1 MGVKIVFE
9 EMSVRKAVFVNAG
22 PAIISML
29 VTLVYNVADIFFIGQ
44 TGDEMQVA
52 AVALVTPVF
61 LLFMALGTLF
71 GVGGTS
77 VISRAFGEGREE
89 FARSVSAFCF
99 WGAVMVGF
107 ACIFVFMVC
116 VDDILLWIGAGK
128 NTMVYAR
135 AYLLHVTWSAPFVV
149 VSTAFSNIVRA
160 EGKSH
165 AAMCGVLLGTILNI
179 VLDPLLILVF
189 DLGVVGAAWATV
201 VGNIMATLY
210 YIYLLLQGN
219 SHLSISIRDLS
230 VRGKTV
236 GPVFAIGVPAS
247 LNSVMMS
254 VSNIL
259 LNVCLVRYGDIVVA
273 SMGIAMKISM
283 VVVLLQM
290 GLGQGIQPLLG
301 YNFGAR
307 CWNRFKETLRFS
319 CRIGIV
325 MGAILSLVCWLAS
338 DELVRLFI
346 DSTEIQKYGTR
357 FLRVLLSSGT
367 IMGVLFI
374 YINAL
379 QAVGAAKAS
388 LLLSISRQGL
398 LFIPL
403 LFLFDFFFQLDGV
416 VMAQPIADI
425 LSCFLA
431 IVLFIRVG
439 KKYGI

>member
-1 MGVKIVFE
+1 M
-9 EMSVRKAVFVNAG
+9 
-22 PAIISML
+22 
-29 VTLVYNVADIFFIGQ
+29 
-44 TGDEMQVA
+44 
-52 AVALVTPVF
+52 
-61 LLFMALGTLF
+61 
-71 GVGGTS
+71 
-77 VISRAFGEGREE
+77 
-89 FARSVSAFCF
+89 
-99 WGAVMVGF
+99 
-107 ACIFVFMVC
+107 
-116 VDDILLWIGAGK
+116 
-128 NTMVYAR
+128 
-135 AYLLHVTWSAPFVV
+135 
-149 VSTAFSNIVRA
+149 
-160 EGKSH
+160 
-165 AAMCGVLLGTILNI
+165 
-179 VLDPLLILVF
+179 
-189 DLGVVGAAWATV
+189 
-201 VGNIMATLY
+201 
-210 YIYLLLQGN
+210 
-219 SHLSISIRDLS
+219 
-230 VRGKTV
+230 